1 MTKEP
6 YFNAEI
12 ILQKGKA
19 FLRGV
24 PCVFQKPFIG
34 LPFLMWCYFILC
46 YIVLPHNSVWFG
58 LLPDPD
64 DYTYLSQTL
73 DWLHGQSWFDNVQH
87 RMSPPEGVDLHYTR
101 LAEIPIAGMIL
112 LFRLFQYSWQTAALY
127 ASFTLPF
134 IYLGILFY
142 VLRVTAERFVS
153 KDWSRLTAFTMVFA
167 GAPLNKFTPG
177 QVGHHSLET
186 ILTMGAIGLT
196 AQMFAHPDRKRW
208 AIAAGGV
215 FAFAMAMALENL
227 PWLALTSTVIGLWTI
242 VSGAKAARSASIFGV
257 ALFLFGSLFLVIEKS
272 PAEVFHTDLLAYSIA
287 YVVFMGGVALALL
300 GASGATFIK
309 DIKLRFVVS
318 GGIAAILGAIYLYQY
333 PELLAGPYGAMD
345 KRLAELFAL
354 DTSEMQP
361 LIERINNT
369 PGLMIFLFTPALS
382 LVVSLFSA
390 YKEKGHKRWNWI
402 LLASLLAASVGP
414 ALFYQCRLTVYMEL
428 FSVIPLVAFAERGY
442 IWLCAHYEGRRLF
455 LAEICL
461 VLLIGPLTKVL
472 IPALQDGRSF
482 NAGVLLFPADST
494 FYTCGID
501 NIATVLNAPPYAGRK
516 LRIMNMMNQGAQ
528 LIFYTQHEVMAAPYH
543 KNVRGNLDAVDFF
556 TTSDPA
562 EAKEIA
568 RRDGIDL
575 VMSCHYVYHMYF
587 KGNESLYFSSPDG
600 SYAKR
605 LPDGSIVNLSS
616 DESFVWQLASGKVP
630 DWLTPIPVPRPSNYS
645 LYEVKTE

>member
-34 LPFLMWCYFILC
+34 LPFLMWCYFIIS
-46 YIVLPHNSVWFG
+46 YI
-58 LLPDPD
+58 LLPNNSIWSGNLVDSD
-64 DYTYLSQTL
+64 DFTYLSQTL

-345 KRLAELFAL
+345 KRLAELFSQEI
-354 DTSEMQP
+354 TEMRS
-361 LIERINNT
+361 LVDRFDIYW
-369 PGLMIFLFTPALS
+369 LLLYLFIPVLS
-382 LVVSLFSA
+382 LIVALFMA
-390 YKEKGHKRWNWI
+390 REEKDSKKWNWI
-402 LLASLLAASVGP
+402 LLIFLLTASVGLG
-414 ALFYQCRLTVYMEL
+414 LFYQSRVTMYADM
-428 FSVIPLVAFAERGY
+428 FSIIPMVAFAERGCKW
-442 IWLCAHYEGRRLF
+442 IRTHYEGRQCF
-455 LAEICL
+455 WAKVFL
-461 VLLIGPLTKVL
+461 VLLVGPLTVVF
-472 IPALQDGRSF
+472 IPALRDGRSF
-482 NAGVLLFPADST
+482 NVGVMAFSAQHGDETCSIQGINGVLDASSYAD
-494 FYTCGID
+494 
-501 NIATVLNAPPYAGRK
+501 RK
-516 LRIMNMMNQGAQ
+516 LRIMNMMNLGAQ
-528 LIFYTQHEVMAAPYH
+528 LIFYTPHEVMAAPYH

-556 TTSDPA
+556 KTSDPA
-562 EAKEIA
+562 QAKEIA
-568 RRDGIDL
+568 QRDNIDL
-575 VMSCHYVYHMYF
+575 VVMCHHIPDIYF
-587 KGNESLYFSSPDG
+587 KGSESFYYNLPNG
-600 SYAKR
+600 KLVKR
-605 LPDGSIVNLSS
+605 LPDGSVVDLSS

-630 DWLTPIPVPRPSNYS
+630 DWITPIPVPRLSNYS
-645 LYEVKTE
+645 VFEVKTK